1 MSLVGTPTSP
11 KGLEY
16 PNVNTNPATPHPTFK
31 KFIPSPT
38 PTNTNYSIKLQSCL
52 SERKLPST
60 PVPPFRECLIFR
72 SFQYSS
78 LTRSYSTLGFG
89 TWQAEPGQV
98 EAAVFEALKA
108 GYRHLDLAK
117 VYGNQKEIARALKK
131 AFDGGVSGLKR
142 EDVFITSKLWNSQH
156 RPEDVPGAL
165 DDCLA
170 ELGLD
175 YLDLYL
181 VHFPVAF
188 DEKSDPN
195 QNLFPLRDDGDVKM
209 LDDVS
214 IVDTWKAM
222 TKLDKKKARAVG
234 VSNHSKEHL
243 QALIDGTGVTPAAN
257 QIERH
262 PKLLQPELIQYCK
275 EKNIHV
281 TEYSVSPHSP
291 TTVKSI
297 NSRQAFGNNMFNEPL
312 LVQHDTVKEVASR
325 IGATPA
331 QVILAWAQVGGH
343 SVIPKSVTPSR
354 IQENFKEVELSNED
368 FEKIESIGKKEPRRF
383 NIPYIANKPRW
394 PVNLF
399 NEPEEKEAPHKVIV

>member
-1 MSLVGTPTSP
+1 MAP
-11 KGLEY
+11 
-16 PNVNTNPATPHPTFK
+16 
-31 KFIPSPT
+31 
-38 PTNTNYSIKLQSCL
+38 Q
-52 SERKLPST
+52 
-60 PVPPFRECLIFR
+60 
-72 SFQYSS
+72 
-78 LTRSYSTLGFG
+78 LGFG

-98 EAAVFEALKA
+98 GEAVLEALKA

-117 VYGNQKEIARALKK
+117 VYGNQKEIAQALKK
-131 AFDGGVSGLKR
+131 AFGGEVSGLKR

-156 RPEDVPGAL
+156 RPKDVPGAL

-188 DEKSDPN
+188 DERGDVHS
-195 QNLFPLRDDGDVKM
+195 NLFPMEGEDVKM
-209 LDDVS
+209 LDDIS

-222 TKLDKKKARAVG
+222 TQLPKEKARAVG
-234 VSNHSKEHL
+234 VSNHTKEHL

-262 PKLLQPELIQYCK
+262 PRLLQPELIQYCK

-281 TEYSVSPHSP
+281 TEYS
-291 TTVKSI
+291 
-297 NSRQAFGNNMFNEPL
+297 AFGNNMFGVPL
-312 LVQHDTVKEVASR
+312 LVQHDTIKEIASR

-343 SVIPKSVTPSR
+343 SVIPKSVTASR
-354 IQENFKEVELSNED
+354 IQENFKEVELSKED
-368 FEKIESIGKKEPRRF
+368 FEKVEEIGKKEPRRF
-383 NIPYIANKPRW
+383 NIPYVANKPRW
-394 PVNLF
+394 PVNIF

>member
-1 MSLVGTPTSP
+1 MLPSVRRFATQTIRTMSLGRKVA
-11 KGLEY
+11 L
-16 PNVNTNPATPHPTFK
+16 NTGAS
-31 KFIPSPT
+31 IP
-38 PTNTNYSIKLQSCL
+38 Q
-52 SERKLPST
+52 
-60 PVPPFRECLIFR
+60 
-72 SFQYSS
+72 
-78 LTRSYSTLGFG
+78 LGFG

-98 EAAVFEALKA
+98 EAAVFEALKT
-108 GYRHLDLAK
+108 GYRHIDLAK
-117 VYGNQKEIARALKK
+117 VYGNQKEIAQAFKK
-131 AFDGGVSGLKR
+131 AFGGEVAGLKR

-156 RPEDVPGAL
+156 RPEDVPAAL

-188 DEKSDPN
+188 DERSDPH
-195 QNLFPLRDDGDVKM
+195 QNLFPMSGDDVKM

-222 TKLDKKKARAVG
+222 TKLPKEKARAVG
-234 VSNHSKEHL
+234 VSNHTKEHL

-262 PKLLQPELIQYCK
+262 PRLLQPELIKYCK
-275 EKNIHV
+275 EKNIHI
-281 TEYSVSPHSP
+281 TEYS
-291 TTVKSI
+291 
-297 NSRQAFGNNMFNEPL
+297 AFGNNMFNEPL
-312 LVQHDTVKEVASR
+312 LVQHETVKEVAKANS
-325 IGATPA
+325 ATPA

-343 SVIPKSVTPSR
+343 SVIPKSVTASR
-354 IQENFKEVELSNED
+354 IQENFKEIELSKED

-394 PVNLF
+394 PVNIF
-399 NEPEEKEAPHKVIV
+399 NEPEEKDAPHKVIV